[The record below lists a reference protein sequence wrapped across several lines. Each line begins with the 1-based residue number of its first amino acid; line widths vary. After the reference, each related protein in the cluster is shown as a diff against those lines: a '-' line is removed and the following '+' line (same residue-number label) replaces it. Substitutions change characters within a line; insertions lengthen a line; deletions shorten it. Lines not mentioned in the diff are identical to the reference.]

1 VSVFAIVRFE
11 KDQMPAVFEFPLR
24 VSDADLDGVIRHVN
38 NLVYLKWMRS
48 AAVAHS
54 AAQGWPAEKYQELGA
69 GWVVRSH
76 HIEYLQ
82 AAFVDDDIVV
92 RTWVANL
99 KKVTSLRR
107 FKIIRLTEGKET
119 LLAVA
124 ATDWAFIHF
133 ATHQPKRIPAEIA
146 SAFDVVEDVA

>member
-1 VSVFAIVRFE
+1 
-11 KDQMPAVFEFPLR
+11 MPAVFEFPLR
-24 VSDADLDGVIRHVN
+24 VSATDLDGLIRHVN
-38 NLVYLKWMRS
+38 NLVYLKWMQS

-54 AAQGWPAEKYQELGA
+54 AVQGWPAERYQELGA

-82 AAFVDDDIVV
+82 AAFVDDEIVV

-107 FKIIRLTEGKET
+107 FKIIRTSGETET
-119 LLAVA
+119 LLANA

-133 ATHQPKRIPAEIA
+133 ATHQPKRIPPEVA
-146 SAFDVVEDVA
+146 SAFEVVPDASE